1 MLDYSGR
8 GGEEAVV
15 GLGRWRRETV
25 DGEGGDVSISQEWRW
40 RSDGVRGFSLCDIK
54 KDGGCLCATKK
65 FEPPSMPPSNFI
77 APSIPFRHCSVWV

>member
-25 DGEGGDVSISQEWRW
+25 DGEGGDVSISQE
-40 RSDGVRGFSLCDIK
+40 
-54 KDGGCLCATKK
+54 
-65 FEPPSMPPSNFI
+65 
-77 APSIPFRHCSVWV
+77 